1 MGVKI
6 KAFGHFVGDKILG
19 NKELAERYGI
29 TEDWI
34 IEKTGIEERRYFT
47 EGAVSDMI
55 VKAVFDCISKTDI
68 EVEDIDC
75 IILSTMTPDYHC
87 PSTAAVVHKKLGTK
101 NAWGF
106 DIMAACSGYIYGLQL
121 AAALIETKAYKTILV
136 CGADKMSSCIDPTDR
151 KTVLVFA
158 DGAGVTLLQY
168 SDTENNIQDTICRLD
183 STYAMDVNMMA
194 GGSCSPVTS
203 DNIGEG
209 SHYLRFGSKLIF
221 EHGVELM
228 VKIMV
233 EIMKKHGIGFE
244 DIDNIV
250 THQSNK
256 RMMEAVAKR
265 FGLPIEKFII
275 NVEHIGNTS
284 AGSVPIAISE
294 ALAKGR
300 LKGDE
305 RLLLVAI
312 GAGFTY
318 GASLINLNMN

>member
-19 NKELAERYGI
+19 NAELAERYGI

-55 VKAVFDCISKTDI
+55 VKAALDCFSKTDI
-68 EVEDIDC
+68 GVEEIDC
-75 IILSTMTPDYHC
+75 IIVATMTPDYHC
-87 PSTAAVVHKKLGTK
+87 PSTAALVHKKLGTK

-151 KTVLVFA
+151 KTVLVLG
-158 DGAGVTLLQY
+158 DGAGVSVLQY

-183 STYAMDVNMMA
+183 STYAMDVNMLV
-194 GGSCSPVTS
+194 GGSCKPLTNE
-203 DNIGEG
+203 NIVEAN
-209 SHYLRFGSKLIF
+209 HYLRFGSKLIF

-228 VKIMV
+228 VKIIV
-233 EIMKKHGIGFE
+233 EIIEKNRIEFE
-244 DIDNIV
+244 DIDYIV

-256 RMMEAVAKR
+256 RMIEAVAER

-284 AGSVPIAISE
+284 AGSVPIAISD
-294 ALAKGR
+294 ALETSK
-300 LKGDE
+300 LKGNE

-318 GASLINLNMN
+318 GASLLNLNMN

>member
-19 NKELAERYGI
+19 NSELAERYGI

-34 IEKTGIEERRYFT
+34 IERTGIEERRYFT

-55 VKAVFDCISKTDI
+55 VKAALDCFAKSAVS
-68 EVEDIDC
+68 VEDIDC
-75 IILSTMTPDYHC
+75 VIVATMTPDYYC
-87 PSTAAVVHKKLGTK
+87 PSTAAVVHKKLGTN

-106 DIMAACSGYIYGLQL
+106 DIMAACSGYIYAVQL
-121 AAALIETKAYKTILV
+121 ASALIETKAYKTILV
-136 CGADKMSSCIDPTDR
+136 CGADMMSSCIDPFDR
-151 KTVLVFA
+151 KTVLVLG

-168 SDTENNIQDTICRLD
+168 SATENNILDTVCKLD
-183 STYAMDVNMMA
+183 STYAMDVNMMV
-194 GGSCSPVTS
+194 GGSCTPVTNE
-203 DNIGEG
+203 NIQEG
-209 SHYLRFGSKLIF
+209 NHYLRFGSKRIF

-228 VKIMV
+228 DRVIK
-233 EIMKKHGIGFE
+233 EIMIKNNLGFD
-244 DIDNIV
+244 DIDYIV

-256 RMMEAVAKR
+256 RMIEAVAEK
-265 FGLPIEKFII
+265 FGLPVEKFII
-275 NVEHIGNTS
+275 NIEHIGNTS

-294 ALAKGR
+294 ALTTGK
-300 LKGDE
+300 LKGNE
-305 RLLLVAI
+305 RLLLAAI